1 MKTFIDK
8 DFLLD
13 TDTARA
19 LYWNGAAKLPIF
31 DYHCHLSP
39 KEIADNE
46 PFSDIAELWLK
57 GDHYKWRIM
66 RSNGADESLCSGGA
80 SWPEKFLAFA
90 AALEQSPG
98 NPLLHWSHLE
108 LQRTYGIDDVLTTKN
123 ALSIRDRANAIIRER
138 KDTPRSMLE
147 HYDVAV
153 VCTTD
158 DPADELRWHK
168 AVADDARYGV
178 AAAAAGK
185 KVARILPAFRP
196 DKAMNA
202 QNAQLWK
209 GYAGILGA
217 AAGIEIGTFSDLCEA
232 LTRRHAHFH
241 AHGCRLSDHALL
253 VPPFAPAS
261 GAELDAIISSLLG
274 GRDIDALSRER
285 LATGVLL
292 HVARLNAKAGWTMQ
306 LHMGALRNVNSRLFA
321 SYGPDGGG
329 DGISDAMLIAP
340 LASFLDLLDAE
351 GSLPKTILYSLDDT
365 KNASLAVLAQC
376 YSGSYSG
383 VKAAGGTKALAAV
396 ESASAAGA
404 IPGKMQYGAAWWFND
419 HLDGME
425 RHLIQSASVGLIGRW
440 VGMLTDSRSFLSY
453 PRHEYF
459 RRILCKVTGRW
470 VENGELPGDDAYAL
484 ALVRNVSWFNA
495 RDYFGIDV
503 PAWAAAIR

>member
-1 MKTFIDK
+1 MKQFMDK

-13 TDTARA
+13 TETARRLFHDEVA
-19 LYWNGAAKLPIF
+19 GLPIF

-39 KEIADNE
+39 KEISEDK
-46 PFSDIAELWLK
+46 PFTDIAEIWLK

-66 RSNGADESLCSGGA
+66 RSNGADESLCSGTA
-80 SWPEKFLAFA
+80 SWADKFEAFA
-90 AALEQSPG
+90 KALEQSPG

-108 LQRTYGIDDVLTTKN
+108 LQRTYGINDVLTARS
-123 ALSIRDRANAIIRER
+123 ALSIRERANEILKER
-138 KDTPRSMLE
+138 CDSPRSMLK

-158 DPADELRWHK
+158 DPADDLRWHE
-168 AVADDARYGV
+168 AIASDPEVGS
-178 AAAAAGK
+178 AAAAGR

-202 QNAQLWK
+202 QDPVAWK
-209 GYAGILGA
+209 NYAVVLGT
-217 AAGIEIGTFSDLCEA
+217 AAGIEIGGFADLAEA
-232 LTRRHAHFH
+232 LSHRHAFFH

-253 VPPFAPAS
+253 VPPFVLAS
-261 GAELDAIISSLLG
+261 AAELDAIVVNLLAG
-274 GRDIDALSRER
+274 KSVDVLSREK
-285 LATGVLL
+285 LATAVLL
-292 HVARLNAKAGWTMQ
+292 QVARLNSAAGWTMQ
-306 LHMGALRNVNSRLFA
+306 LHIGALRNVNARLFS

-329 DGISDAMLIAP
+329 DATSDAVIIAP

-351 GSLPKTILYSLDDT
+351 GNLPKTILYSLDDT

-376 YSGSYSG
+376 YAGTYG
-383 VKAAGGTKALAAV
+383 KAMGAKAAGSLGGAV
-396 ESASAAGA
+396 A
-404 IPGKMQYGAAWWFND
+404 GKMQYGAAWWFND

-425 RHLIQSASVGLIGRW
+425 RHLIQSASVGVIGRW

-459 RRILCKVTGRW
+459 RRILCRVAGRW
-470 VENGELPGDDAYAL
+470 VEAGELPGDDCYARE
-484 ALVRNVSWFNA
+484 LVRNVSWFNA

>member
-1 MKTFIDK
+1 MRAFIDK

-13 TDTARA
+13 TETSRD
-19 LYWNGAAKLPIF
+19 LYWKEAANLPIF

-39 KEIADNE
+39 REIADDE
-46 PFSDIAELWLK
+46 PFSDIAEIWLK

-66 RSNGADESLCSGGA
+66 RSNGAEESLCSGGA
-80 SWPEKFLAFA
+80 SWADKFLAFA
-90 AALEQSPG
+90 AALEKAPG

-108 LQRTYGIDDVLTTKN
+108 LQRTYGIQDVLTTKN
-123 ALSIRDRANAIIRER
+123 ALAIRERANAVIKER
-138 KDTPRSMLE
+138 KDSPRSMLE
-147 HYDVAV
+147 RYDVAV

-158 DPADELRWHK
+158 DPADDLRWHK
-168 AVADDARYGV
+168 AVAENARFGV
-178 AAAAAGK
+178 AAAAGGK

-202 QNAQLWK
+202 QDSRAWK
-209 GYAGILGA
+209 NYAAILGE
-217 AAGIEIGTFSDLCEA
+217 AAGIEIRTFSDLCEA
-232 LTRRHAHFH
+232 LSRRHAHFH
-241 AHGCRLSDHALL
+241 ANGCRLSDHALL

-261 GAELDAIISSLLG
+261 GAELNAIVSSLLDG
-274 GRDIDALSRER
+274 GNIDPLSRER

-306 LHMGALRNVNSRLFA
+306 LHIGALRNVNSRLFS

-329 DGISDAMLIAP
+329 DAISDAAVAAP

-351 GSLPKTILYSLDDT
+351 GNLPKTILYSLDDT

-376 YSGSYSG
+376 YSGSY
-383 VKAAGGTKALAAV
+383 
-396 ESASAAGA
+396 AGA
-404 IPGKMQYGAAWWFND
+404 SEAGSPIPGKMQYGAAWWFND

-425 RHLIQSASVGLIGRW
+425 RHFVQSASVGLIGRW

-459 RRILCKVTGRW
+459 RRILCRVAGRW
-470 VENGELPGDDAYAL
+470 VEAGELPAEDCYARE
-484 ALVRNVSWFNA
+484 LVRNVSWFNA
-495 RDYFGIDV
+495 KNYFGIEV
-503 PAWAAAIR
+503 PAWASSIH